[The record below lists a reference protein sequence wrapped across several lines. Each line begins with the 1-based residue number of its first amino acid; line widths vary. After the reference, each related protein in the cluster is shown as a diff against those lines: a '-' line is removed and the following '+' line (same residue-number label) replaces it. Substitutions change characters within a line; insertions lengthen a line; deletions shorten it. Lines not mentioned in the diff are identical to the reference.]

1 MVCRDIKC
9 NYLRY
14 LKNGQCS
21 RHLYQENF
29 LKHVADSPCVGALFK
44 LTQHPDSNSLL
55 ATEMRRSEENIFNA
69 IRVLVDLQYLE
80 KFRLIQ
86 FFAYEDYI
94 LEYVIVVLIIPID
107 MDTLHYDHYDYY
119 DVFDQLVRLGA
130 NNVSLKIDEYP
141 LNWLL
146 NFVQYNFS
154 IYNGTASVYV
164 PPEADGFMRKLDY
177 EYTYDQVLDYC
188 ANQSVTIINKLDACP
203 FVQVFLDEFGMKI
216 ENDFILFEV
225 GNYTRMFSRWEYKKY
240 DETISICLE
249 DFIDIYQ
256 KMPKLV
262 FKTWVAVINNLLPKN
277 ILSFVCVCISIVC
290 LIITIATYGIFA
302 VLQSQPGVNNLIL
315 AVFLLLA
322 QSFYQFGA
330 GQSTVSSWVCALIGG
345 ICHFLWLA
353 VMFAM
358 NVCCIQMVF
367 SFRERILISKR
378 YIIST
383 TVKNISYIICASLL
397 FTCVN
402 LAVSLVSSNGQSSG
416 YGGKLCYI
424 SSSTM
429 QLVTFVLPSVVA
441 LMANFVMFVYVVNEI
456 RRVVQSTHMLNREK
470 SYLRV
475 YVRLSALTGIT
486 WIVGFLQ
493 LVLKFEWL
501 EYIFII
507 LNASQGVFIMLAFVF
522 NKRVMSMI
530 CEKKHGSSKLKQT
543 SIERIHMTQK

>member
-9 NYLRY
+9 NYLRD
-14 LKNGQCS
+14 LQIDQCS
-21 RHLYQENF
+21 PENF
-29 LKHVADSPCVGALFK
+29 LKHVADSPCVGALLK
-44 LTQHPDSNSLL
+44 LAQHPDSMPILV
-55 ATEMRRSEENIFNA
+55 TKRRPLEENIFNA
-69 IRVLVDLQYLE
+69 LLVLLELQYIG

-86 FFAYEDYI
+86 FFAKEDDI
-94 LEYVIVVLIIPID
+94 LEYAIVFLIIPID
-107 MDTLHYDHYDYY
+107 MDTLHYNHHNYY
-119 DVFDQLVRLGA
+119 DVFDQLVHLGA
-130 NNVSLKIDEYP
+130 INASLKLDDYP
-141 LNWLL
+141 SDWILNI
-146 NFVQYNFS
+146 VQYNFS
-154 IYNGTASVYV
+154 IYNGTASVFVY
-164 PPEADGFMRKLDY
+164 PKADEFMRKLDY
-177 EYTYDQVLDYC
+177 EYTYDPVLDYC

-203 FVQVFLDEFGMKI
+203 FVQVFLDEFGLKI
-216 ENDFILFEV
+216 ENDFIIFEV

-256 KMPKLV
+256 EMPKLV

-277 ILSFVCVCISIVC
+277 ILSLVCVCISIVC

-322 QSFYQFGA
+322 QCFYQFGA

-367 SFRERILISKR
+367 SFRERILIPKR

-402 LAVSLVSSNGQSSG
+402 LVVSLVSSNGQSSG

-507 LNASQGVFIMLAFVF
+507 FNASQGVL
-522 NKRVMSMI
+522 
-530 CEKKHGSSKLKQT
+530 
-543 SIERIHMTQK
+543 